1 MIPVILS
8 SSSWP
13 ATTVG
18 RNSDRLDLRFLPVE
32 ASISI
37 DELVQT
43 SGHGGIIPPG
53 IPVGRISSIQNNDVT
68 IEPVVDLKR
77 LSFVTILVTDE
88 DPEFSIDDIYNQA
101 YSPLPP
107 EENEFTLKGL
117 NALGQRLETDITTDD
132 ERN

>member
-1 MIPVILS
+1 MSCICK
-8 SSSWP
+8 
-13 ATTVG
+13 
-18 RNSDRLDLRFLPVE
+18 LPQFVR
-32 ASISI
+32 
-37 DELVQT
+37 V
-43 SGHGGIIPPG
+43 
-53 IPVGRISSIQNNDVT
+53 SSIQNNDVT

-88 DPEFSIDDIYNQA
+88 DPEFSIKDIYNQA